1 MLSKE
6 QHNIIVDSIIEEIPR
21 LEIVSMSEEID
32 KDFEEIIDDVINYLS
47 QKYYKYCFAEGH
59 VDNIT
64 EDVTSLTHN
73 LMIVVSQ
80 VIYG

>member
-6 QHNIIVDSIIEEIPR
+6 QHNIIVDSIIEEISR

-47 QKYYKYCFAEGH
+47 QKYYK
-59 VDNIT
+59 
-64 EDVTSLTHN
+64 
-73 LMIVVSQ
+73 
-80 VIYG
+80 

>member
-47 QKYYKYCFAEGH
+47 QKYYK
-59 VDNIT
+59 
-64 EDVTSLTHN
+64 
-73 LMIVVSQ
+73 
-80 VIYG
+80 

>member
-6 QHNIIVDSIIEEIPR
+6 QHNIIIDSIIEEISR

-47 QKYYKYCFAEGH
+47 QKYYK
-59 VDNIT
+59 
-64 EDVTSLTHN
+64 
-73 LMIVVSQ
+73 
-80 VIYG
+80 

>member
-6 QHNIIVDSIIEEIPR
+6 QHNIIVDSIIEGISR

-47 QKYYKYCFAEGH
+47 QKYYK
-59 VDNIT
+59 
-64 EDVTSLTHN
+64 
-73 LMIVVSQ
+73 
-80 VIYG
+80 